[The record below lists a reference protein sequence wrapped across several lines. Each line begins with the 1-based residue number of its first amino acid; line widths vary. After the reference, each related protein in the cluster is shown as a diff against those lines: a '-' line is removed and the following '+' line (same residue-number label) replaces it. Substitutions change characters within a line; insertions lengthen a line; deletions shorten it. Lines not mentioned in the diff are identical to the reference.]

1 MARRK
6 GKTKWLC
13 LVCFQAAKPQPRG
26 KGALLSDIDGE
37 RRCVLCARPE
47 AFEPVVHTLQ
57 EVRFDKVASTR
68 LVRGLRATSR

>member
-1 MARRK
+1 MSCST
-6 GKTKWLC
+6 GSLTPC
-13 LVCFQAAKPQPRG
+13 PRHG
-26 KGALLSDIDGE
+26 CKGALLSDIDGE

-68 LVRGLRATSR
+68 LVRGYTDRKTGS